1 MPLFTRR
8 NNTSLADTIKKK
20 TSDKIY
26 YEDEFRSIIERERAR
41 ADRTDHQFSLI
52 VLDLGFPE
60 GNHHTTNHILQ
71 KIFRRVRRIDEI
83 GWYGQNRIGIILPYT
98 SAQGAQ
104 KFAESLCNSFN
115 LPTEGCLLNVYTYD
129 AEQTN
134 PDDAKIEDAATSG
147 RPSVK
152 SSGGG

>member
-1 MPLFTRR
+1 MLFFKRR
-8 NNTSLADTIKKK
+8 NNTSSTDSTKKK
-20 TSDKIY
+20 TSGKIY

-52 VLDLGFPE
+52 VLDLGSPDE
-60 GNHHTTNHILQ
+60 NHHRTNHILQ

-104 KFAESLCNSFN
+104 KFTESLCNSFS
-115 LPTEGCLLNVYTYD
+115 LPMEECLLNVYTYD
-129 AEQTN
+129 SDQTN
-134 PDDAKIEDAATSG
+134 P
-147 RPSVK
+147 P
-152 SSGGG
+152 